1 MKGLIKETAGIL
13 EKPKCLVCRLDYQ
26 KGESQIAQRSTCRGF
41 QLSTGWCICV
51 KKPPERIRGNCLW
64 RSRRA
69 KNSVLTRVE
78 HFIVHAALT
87 TILRRVFALI
97 MGGN

>member
-13 EKPKCLVCRLDYQ
+13 EKPKCLVYRLDYQ

-51 KKPPERIRGNCLW
+51 RKLPERIRGNLF
-64 RSRRA
+64 
-69 KNSVLTRVE
+69 VE
-78 HFIVHAALT
+78 PT
-87 TILRRVFALI
+87 E
-97 MGGN
+97 GQE